1 MKTFVGCTWAAPDS
15 TAVEF
20 FLRLDRHFFN
30 KVCFPVQEPWH
41 RNAILNNDN
50 YRTRNSKM
58 LITLFQIS
66 MLRIRAWKSPPS
78 IRQFL
83 LGLLLVFPA
92 NADAADPVGKLTG
105 GWRLA
110 EESSP
115 YLRMHQDNPVEWYP
129 WGEEA
134 LARAKKENKPLMIS
148 IGYFTCHWCH
158 VMERESFRNP
168 EIARL
173 LSDGFISIK
182 VDREQRPDLDAAY
195 MTFVVATQGYGGW
208 PMTVLA
214 TPDGTPFF
222 GGTYFPPENREN
234 APGFAP
240 LLRKARTLW
249 EKDRQNIIETSRQ
262 AVEQI
267 KQAMVKNKPLSTLT
281 NETVAKARQLFRAQF
296 DQHEGGF
303 SLAPKFPQP
312 AELLFLLQDD
322 DAQSAEMAL
331 FTLDR
336 MAAGGIHD
344 HVEGGFHRYATD
356 PGWRVPH
363 FEKML
368 YDQALI
374 ARAYLAAYRRTSN
387 KKYADVAERILDF
400 TMANMRDARGG
411 FHSALG
417 ADSAVNAK
425 APHKME
431 EGAYYVWEWKQLR
444 EAIPDLVLRKWAIA
458 YYDLKPEGN
467 VVESGV
473 AELAGKNILYISRT
487 AEELAKQFGE
497 NLTTVHTR
505 IRALNRLLFSARRV
519 RPAPPRDEK
528 VVTAW
533 NGYMVT
539 ALAEAGQLLNQPRY
553 RQAAEKTARFIL
565 TVLYDEKPNL
575 LYRDWRGGRRGVT
588 GFAEDYAAMSE
599 GLLALYNLDGNKQWL
614 AAAKNLTDTQIKLF
628 WDDEDGGFYGADR
641 NTGLWLRDKPAADN
655 VTPSAS
661 AMSVGNLLKLGS
673 LTRVKSYTEMAVRTA
688 AWQGGM
694 LRDTPEAMPYT
705 LAIWPILLAQTNRSE
720 PVITR

>member
-1 MKTFVGCTWAAPDS
+1 MT
-15 TAVEF
+15 
-20 FLRLDRHFFN
+20 
-30 KVCFPVQEPWH
+30 
-41 RNAILNNDN
+41 
-50 YRTRNSKM
+50 
-58 LITLFQIS
+58 
-66 MLRIRAWKSPPS
+66 
-78 IRQFL
+78 
-83 LGLLLVFPA
+83 LGLLILALTFPGVVS
-92 NADAADPVGKLTG
+92 AADPAGKRSG

-110 EESSP
+110 GESSP

-134 LARAKKENKPLMIS
+134 LARAKAENKPLLIS

-168 EIARL
+168 EIASL
-173 LSDGFISIK
+173 MNSGFISIK

-195 MTFVVATQGYGGW
+195 MSFVVATQGYGGW

-222 GGTYFPPENREN
+222 GGTYFPSENREN

-240 LLRKARTLW
+240 LLRKARALW
-249 EKDRQNIIETSRQ
+249 ESDRQHVIESSRQ

-267 KQAMVKNKPLSTLT
+267 KQAKVASPPLSALT
-281 NETVAKARQLFRAQF
+281 NETVVKARQLFRAQF
-296 DQHEGGF
+296 DRHEGGF
-303 SLAPKFPQP
+303 SQAPKFPQP

-344 HVEGGFHRYATD
+344 HIEGGFHRYATD

-374 ARAYLAAYRRTSN
+374 ARAYLAAYRRTAN
-387 KKYADVAERILDF
+387 KKYADMAEKILDF

-411 FHSALG
+411 FHSALS
-417 ADSAVNAK
+417 ADSAINAK
-425 APHKME
+425 APHRME
-431 EGAYYVWEWKQLR
+431 EGAYYVWEWNQLR
-444 EAIPDLVLRKWAIA
+444 QAIPDLMLRKWAIVH
-458 YYDLKPEGN
+458 YGLNPEGN
-467 VVESGV
+467 VVEGGL
-473 AELAGKNILYISRT
+473 AELAGKNILYISKTRG
-487 AEELAKQFGE
+487 ELAEQFGE
-497 NLTTVHTR
+497 NLSTVDTR
-505 IRALNRLLFSARRV
+505 IRAVNRLLFSARRV

-539 ALAEAGQLLNQPRY
+539 ALAEAGQLLNQPRF
-553 RQAAEKTARFIL
+553 RQAAEETARFIL

-575 LYRDWRGGRRGVT
+575 LYRDWRGGQRGVT

-599 GLLALYNLDGNKQWL
+599 GLLALYGIDGNKQWL
-614 AAAKNLTDTQIKLF
+614 TAAKHLTDAQIKLF
-628 WDDEDGGFYGADR
+628 WDAAEGGFYDAGRDS
-641 NTGLWLRDKPAADN
+641 GLWLREKSAADN

-661 AMSVGNLLKLGS
+661 AMSIGNLLKLGS
-673 LTRVKSYTEMAVRTA
+673 LTGDKRYTKKAVRTA
-688 AWQGGM
+688 AWQGGL
-694 LRDTPEAMPYT
+694 LRDTPEDMPYT
-705 LAIWPILLAQTNRSE
+705 LQHWPLLLVQSVRSE
-720 PVITR
+720 SFKTR